1 MKIIPRI
8 KFKNSLIESNSENK
22 KRLFFDMNNNL
33 LYVLI
38 KKKIQNISSKIRNV
52 TSLQMLETVKGKLRN
67 TMNNI
72 MSINR
77 ILR

>member
-1 MKIIPRI
+1 
-8 KFKNSLIESNSENK
+8 
-22 KRLFFDMNNNL
+22 MNNKL

-67 TMNNI
+67 TMSNI